1 MLEGLM
7 KLHKIIWQLS
17 SAGILLLTI
26 FCLFFGCNQKD
37 LSDDMKSIKDKLEQL
52 EKRLAEYEQHKEV
65 KELKTKFD
73 EGKAALE
80 EQLKKIEDKYAKK
93 PEKIETAKAP
103 PQGKPVSNKIPNSVT
118 KGQYHTVS
126 RGETLY
132 SISRKYNVSVTE
144 LRSLNNLKQTQ
155 NLQAGQKLLISNNSK
170 R

>member
-80 EQLKKIEDKYAKK
+80 EQLKKIEDK
-93 PEKIETAKAP
+93 
-103 PQGKPVSNKIPNSVT
+103 IPNSVT

-155 NLQAGQKLLISNNSK
+155 NLQADQKLLISNNSK